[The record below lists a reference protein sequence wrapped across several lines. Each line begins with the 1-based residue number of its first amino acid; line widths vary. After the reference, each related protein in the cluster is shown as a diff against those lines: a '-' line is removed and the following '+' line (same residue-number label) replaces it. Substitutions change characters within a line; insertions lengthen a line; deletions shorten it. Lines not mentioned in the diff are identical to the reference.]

1 MTVIP
6 VRRSSVLTRTALVA
20 AALMAAATACSSN
33 GKSPTATNS
42 PTGGATGGPAG
53 TVTVTEK
60 EYSLG
65 FSEMQLT
72 PGSHTFVAHNA
83 GTTDHALAIS
93 GPGVATM
100 QTSPIPP
107 GGDAQFTVTL
117 QQGSYELWCPID
129 DHKALGMDA
138 HVQVGAGGTGSPA
151 PTGGATGATPPGNGY

>member
-1 MTVIP
+1 MVP
-6 VRRSSVLTRTALVA
+6 VRRSGPVTRAAVLVVAL
-20 AALMAAATACSSN
+20 LAAATGCSSS
-33 GKSPTATNS
+33 GKSPAAAGS
-42 PTGGATGGPAG
+42 PTEGATGGQAG

-60 EYSLG
+60 EYSLA
-65 FSEMQLT
+65 FSETQLS

-93 GPGVATM
+93 GPGVTTV

-107 GGDAQFTVTL
+107 GGEAQLTVTL

-138 HVQVGAGGTGSPA
+138 HVQVGAGAAGSP
-151 PTGGATGATPPGNGY
+151 TGAGSAASPAGNGY

>member
-1 MTVIP
+1 MTP
-6 VRRSSVLTRTALVA
+6 VRRPRLLTRATVL
-20 AALMAAATACSSN
+20 AALALAAVTGCSSS
-33 GKSPTATNS
+33 GKSPATGSS
-42 PTGGATGGPAG
+42 PTGAAGSGQAG

-60 EYSLG
+60 EYTLT

-93 GPGVATM
+93 GPGVSTT

-107 GGDAQFTVTL
+107 GGEAQFTVTL
-117 QQGSYELWCPID
+117 QQGSYEVWCPID

-138 HVQVGAGGTGSPA
+138 HVQVGAGTAGSSS
-151 PTGGATGATPPGNGY
+151 PTAAASAATPPPGNGY